1 MAEEVQQEEV
11 KEVIDGNHHYEM
23 AWATAWCLALQESG
37 LDGLKDA
44 SDCQIELPRGG
55 VHTMTQEQEEYS
67 ASSSDVMEDGVM
79 SSLLASL
86 QRFMV

>member
-1 MAEEVQQEEV
+1 MDIYMENPTVLLLPTRTTGYF
-11 KEVIDGNHHYEM
+11 ILPH
-23 AWATAWCLALQESG
+23 G